1 MLNAYNMNLNLIR
14 TFVVVGQSKDLKTA
28 ASKLELDISGVSRN
42 ITALEKLFQQKLVVR
57 NKKNIELTEQG
68 KILFEGYE
76 KAYNMIFLAEKNL
89 LQSQSLNSAKIS
101 IGIEYNL
108 EMDLLNTKIQEFKEK
123 YPNVIFKVINLP
135 INNLFEK
142 LEQYSL
148 DFVIGE
154 SFENKRKSVEISE
167 LDIFEEEYCLAYLKG
182 KFDLKDL
189 SNIPYILPASSIK
202 ERKLLEQIVGKN
214 IIQKNVSIEVCNYYV
229 AKDYAESGL
238 GVALLPKRIAKDSK
252 LEIEN
257 ININKTIKISYISEN
272 LTASTQ
278 EFLKLFKK

>member
-1 MLNAYNMNLNLIR
+1 MNLNLIR

-28 ASKLELDISGVSRN
+28 ASKLELDISDVSRN

-68 KILFEGYE
+68 KILFEDYE
-76 KAYNMIFLAEKNL
+76 KAYNLIFLAEKNL

-167 LDIFEEEYCLAYLKG
+167 LDIFEEEYCLAYLKHSVLYFQYYYLIRTNSW
-182 KFDLKDL
+182 KKYN
-189 SNIPYILPASSIK
+189 SK
-202 ERKLLEQIVGKN
+202 ECVNR
-214 IIQKNVSIEVCNYYV
+214 SM
-229 AKDYAESGL
+229 
-238 GVALLPKRIAKDSK
+238 
-252 LEIEN
+252 
-257 ININKTIKISYISEN
+257 
-272 LTASTQ
+272 
-278 EFLKLFKK
+278 

>member
-28 ASKLELDISGVSRN
+28 ASKLELDISGVLKN
-42 ITALEKLFQQKLVVR
+42 IIALEKLFQQKLVVR

-76 KAYNMIFLAEKNL
+76 KAYNLIFLAEKNL

-108 EMDLLNTKIQEFKEK
+108 EMDLLNTKIQKFKEK
-123 YPNVIFKVINLP
+123 YTNVVFKVINLP

-142 LEQYSL
+142 LEQGSL

-167 LDIFEEEYCLAYLKG
+167 LDIFDEEYCLAYLKG
-182 KFDLKDL
+182 KFNLKDL

-214 IIQKNVSIEVCNYYV
+214 IIQKNVPIEVCNYYV

-257 ININKTIKISYISEN
+257 ININKTIKISYISKN

>member
-123 YPNVIFKVINLP
+123 YPNVVFKVINLP

-167 LDIFEEEYCLAYLKG
+167 LDIFEEE
-182 KFDLKDL
+182 
-189 SNIPYILPASSIK
+189 
-202 ERKLLEQIVGKN
+202 
-214 IIQKNVSIEVCNYYV
+214 
-229 AKDYAESGL
+229 
-238 GVALLPKRIAKDSK
+238 
-252 LEIEN
+252 
-257 ININKTIKISYISEN
+257 
-272 LTASTQ
+272 
-278 EFLKLFKK
+278 